1 MLTKNHSSH
10 EQRKRPLMK
19 LVVVDDHPLVAD
31 ALRAMVASF
40 LPAAEIIKLPGL
52 VQLQAWL
59 ATSQSADLLVLDIQ
73 LSDGNALDFLEQKPA
88 SLASSAIIIFTGAD
102 AQQIERAK
110 AMQHS
115 RLTVVGKGE
124 NAQVLVRAIRSALG
138 FQALDEPTLTAR
150 QAELMERVSLGWSN
164 AQIAEQM
171 GITESTVK
179 AHLSQVFDRLGVHN
193 RSQAIRRFASLPKPG
208 GSDALNAPDGPNAP
222 LGLSPKAPA

>member
-1 MLTKNHSSH
+1 MLLTKTISTQ
-10 EQRKRPLMK
+10 EQRKRTLMK

-40 LPAAEIIKLPGL
+40 LPAAEIIKLTGL
-52 VQLQAWL
+52 IDLQAWL
-59 ATSQSADLLVLDIQ
+59 DAPNTPDLLVLDIQ

-115 RLTVVGKGE
+115 RLKVVGKGE

-138 FQALDEPTLTAR
+138 FQELDEPALTAR

-164 AQIAEQM
+164 AQIAEQL

-193 RSQAIRRFASLPKPG
+193 RSQAIRRFASLPKPHKPL
-208 GSDALNAPDGPNAP
+208 AHAPSATP
-222 LGLSPKAPA
+222 